1 MRLLFKQNP
10 WIAICLAQ
18 SIMGLHLIG
27 LYNQQV
33 ERYKKC
39 YDIALYFSGLLEK
52 HNIEL
57 DEFDRIILQSI
68 VGEGEETSATKSR

>member
-10 WIAICLAQ
+10 WIAISLAQ
-18 SIMGLHLIG
+18 SIMGLHLIN

-39 YDIALYFSGLLEK
+39 YDVAMYFAGLLEK
-52 HNIEL
+52 NDIEL
-57 DEFDRIILQSI
+57 DEFDMIILQSI
-68 VGEGEETSATKSR
+68 VEEGKELNATQR